1 MVTLN
6 KKMRQLKE
14 KMNEKTA
21 EAKALL
27 SADSNDVDGA
37 NKLLDEVE
45 QLEKEF
51 NTEKRLLEIEQK
63 NAEQGASKQG
73 DVQAKRDS
81 VEKFAEV
88 IRGLVRKD
96 PVTAMTEG
104 VNNNGGYTVPVDIS
118 TEIRQYKEAEFSFE
132 RYIDREIVTTNTGAR
147 TYQTKAAATPFVAV
161 NEGAAISESN
171 KPTFERLTYSVQ
183 DRAGFI
189 PVTKDLINDSA
200 ANLKRL
206 IVEWFRR
213 KRTATINSR
222 VLYTLTNG
230 VTATAITDLKGLKK
244 LINVTIGSAYNSTIF
259 TNDDGFNWLDSLEDT
274 QHRPLLTPVPSEPGR
289 MQLCIG
295 GKIVPVVQVP
305 NSVWASAAGSNS
317 STVAPFL
324 IGELSEAVEMFDRQE
339 LEIAVSDIAAVTGF
353 NAFEQN
359 SVLFRGIVRNDF
371 KKKDAAAYKYATVTI
386 AAS

>member
-274 QHRPLLTPVPSEPGR
+274 QHRPLLTPVPSEPAR

-295 GKIVPVVQVP
+295 GKIVPIVQVP